1 MNTLQIAQT
10 DYRVL
15 GQAAGGSC
23 RCCLLELNL
32 KTGFQHQL
40 RVHQSHGL
48 NAPIVG
54 DKKFAGP
61 VLWWQASD
69 LLRRRT
75 KLIDRAICKNVTYLH
90 AYQLTIPEY
99 IKNKNHSHFYC
110 STTCVLYTLYTL
122 PTKTEHS
129 STTRTLFRNGNLE
142 NVIAIWNCC
151 HCIFR

>member
-15 GQAAGGSC
+15 GQAAGG

-32 KTGFQHQL
+32 KTGFHHQL
-40 RVHQSHGL
+40 RVHLSHGL
-48 NAPIVG
+48 NTPIVG

-61 VLWWQASD
+61 VLRRQASD
-69 LLRRRT
+69 LLRRRM

-99 IKNKNHSHFYC
+99 TKNKNHYLTFTAPLPAYLIHFIH
-110 STTCVLYTLYTL
+110 SVQKLNIPL
-122 PTKTEHS
+122 PPGHS
-129 STTRTLFRNGNLE
+129 LGNGNLE
-142 NVIAIWNCC
+142 NVIAI
-151 HCIFR
+151 